1 MTKRKAPEEAAAPPN
16 QTGAKDTIGPLF
28 AFWPYDQYPYFC
40 CGEVTRIRDDGLA
53 AIKEFGN
60 ALFKPVLI
68 LPLSAGRQLKEKLQF
83 LELTYREETVC
94 LRKTADERLLNHV
107 PELAATRK
115 R

>member
-1 MTKRKAPEEAAAPPN
+1 MTKRKAPEKADASPLGINVPVG
-16 QTGAKDTIGPLF
+16 TLF

-68 LPLSAGRQLKEKLQF
+68 LPLSAGKQLKAKLQF
-83 LELTYREETVC
+83 LEHTYREETAN